1 MFCCKRDE
9 QNELRGPAHG
19 SGTQSKYLRN
29 LYTACMISGFHS
41 SLSENCILVGYYEVS
56 GGNSLPAFWDNLLV
70 QCSRVPFV
78 FLTLKDGTYGLSQ
91 SVGKELP
98 LLAV

>member
-9 QNELRGPAHG
+9 QNELHGPAHG

-29 LYTACMISGFHS
+29 LYTACVISGFHCN
-41 SLSENCILVGYYEVS
+41 LSVNCVLVGYYAMS
-56 GGNSLPAFWDNLLV
+56 GGNSIKAFCDNLLV

-78 FLTLKDGTYGLSQ
+78 FLVLKDGTDGLSQ

-98 LLAV
+98 LLAE